1 MKQKWFE
8 DAKLGIFI
16 HYGIYAVDGVAESW
30 SFYNGRMT
38 YDDYMKQMEGFTA
51 SRFNAAAWADLIEKS
66 GAKYAVLTT
75 KHHDG
80 VALWDTQ
87 YSDLNTVKNT
97 RAARDI
103 VKEYADAITAKGLRL
118 GLYYSLIDWSHPDY
132 PSVYEGGEVPDDP
145 GSSNPFSYPLDG
157 IQDETK
163 WQKFLEFNN
172 HQLKELLTGFGKVD
186 LLWFDGDW
194 ERSEKQWNLPEFK
207 QYLKSMQPDLII
219 NSRLQGHGD
228 YKTPEQGLPI
238 TRPDGPW
245 EFCTTINSSWGYVST
260 DQHYKS
266 LSQIVRMFCDCISM
280 GGNMLLDIGPRE
292 DGTIDER
299 QEAILLGLGE
309 WIRPH
314 AEAVYGT
321 RDGIMSRYYGDG
333 STLSADGKTLYLF
346 VHGDPKESICVKGL
360 CNEIRKVS
368 VLHSGKEL
376 TYDIHGGVP
385 WFQIPGTTWIHL
397 TGEDTHELTTV
408 VKLEFDEKV
417 DMYGGSGAV
426 VTHN

>member
-1 MKQKWFE
+1 M
-8 DAKLGIFI
+8 
-16 HYGIYAVDGVAESW
+16 V
-30 SFYNGRMT
+30 FYNGRMT

-80 VALWDTQ
+80 IALWDTQ
-87 YSDLNTVKNT
+87 YSDLNTVKKT

-118 GLYYSLIDWSHPDY
+118 GLYSLIDWSHPDY
-132 PSVYEGGEVPDDP
+132 PSVYEGGKVPDDP

-157 IQDETK
+157 VQDETK

-238 TRPDGPW
+238 TRPDGTW
-245 EFCTTINSSWGYVST
+245 EFCTTINSSWGT
-260 DQHYKS
+260 
-266 LSQIVRMFCDCISM
+266 SQRISITNHCLRSFACSATASPWVATCCSILAQERTEQLMRGRKPSCLDWASGLDRMQRRYT
-280 GGNMLLDIGPRE
+280 G
-292 DGTIDER
+292 
-299 QEAILLGLGE
+299 QE
-309 WIRPH
+309 
-314 AEAVYGT
+314 T
-321 RDGIMSRYYGDG
+321 
-333 STLSADGKTLYLF
+333 
-346 VHGDPKESICVKGL
+346 
-360 CNEIRKVS
+360 
-368 VLHSGKEL
+368 EL
-376 TYDIHGGVP
+376 
-385 WFQIPGTTWIHL
+385 
-397 TGEDTHELTTV
+397 
-408 VKLEFDEKV
+408 
-417 DMYGGSGAV
+417 
-426 VTHN
+426 